1 MMRLVM
7 ICACCTAIAGCDRV
21 FEPPAPR
28 PPAPVEPDACGT
40 GQYRSYIGE
49 PASVLQDIVFVT
61 PMRVVPYNGMVT
73 MDHNPARINF
83 NLDPEGRILT
93 VTCG

>member
-1 MMRLVM
+1 MRKLVLLG
-7 ICACCTAIAGCDRV
+7 ACCAAIAGCERV

-28 PPAPVEPDACGT
+28 PPAAVEPDACGT
-40 GQYRSYIGE
+40 GQYRSYIGK
-49 PASVLQDIVFVT
+49 PASELQGIVFVS
-61 PMRVVPYNGMVT
+61 PMRVVPHNGIVT

-93 VTCG
+93 ITCG